1 MTTIVERVNLLL
13 ELMPDASRESLA
25 QRCIGLQDEVD
36 ALKRADPQR
45 EQTAATLLAALI
57 RDADVA
63 ESFGIGSKSTLQPV
77 DRDRV
82 AYAVALTDAL
92 RAALKGGS
100 Q

>member
-45 EQTAATLLAALI
+45 EQTAATLLAALTPAGEGTAHDDSG
-57 RDADVA
+57 RAVLDA
-63 ESFGIGSKSTLQPV
+63 V
-77 DRDRV
+77 DRGRV

-92 RAALKGGS
+92 REALRERGGE
-100 Q
+100 